1 MLVNNAALCEM
12 ANSVKL
18 NFYSFGCAT
27 VKSNWRGYVKNPQ
40 FSRLYYIES
49 GKACV
54 EHNGEKMQL
63 LPKNWYLLPAGFS
76 FDYSCDYEMKH
87 IFFHITLAG
96 ADGIDLLGKCEKIV
110 FEKDATSPFSFFK
123 KHFKSNRLASS
134 IAIKEKVYGRVLSLL
149 NKNNINPEVKEFSP
163 CVQNALEFI
172 NNNLNKKI
180 DLSTI
185 AEHTFVSRSTLT
197 NKFKKELNIT
207 VQDYIQRQ
215 KMFMAGQL
223 LKNTD
228 MSVAQVSDHLGYSEQ
243 FYFSR
248 CFKQSFGI
256 SPREYKKSKIN

>member
-1 MLVNNAALCEM
+1 MFID
-12 ANSVKL
+12 KL
-18 NFYSFGCAT
+18 N
-27 VKSNWRGYVKNPQ
+27 
-40 FSRLYYIES
+40 
-49 GKACV
+49 
-54 EHNGEKMQL
+54 
-63 LPKNWYLLPAGFS
+63 
-76 FDYSCDYEMKH
+76 
-87 IFFHITLAG
+87 
-96 ADGIDLLGKCEKIV
+96 
-110 FEKDATSPFSFFK
+110 SPFSFFK